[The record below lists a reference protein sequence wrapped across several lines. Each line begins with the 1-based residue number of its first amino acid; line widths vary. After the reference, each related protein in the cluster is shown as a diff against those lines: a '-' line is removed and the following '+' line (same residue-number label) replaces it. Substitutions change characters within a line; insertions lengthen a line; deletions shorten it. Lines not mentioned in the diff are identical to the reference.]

1 MWRWP
6 LTLWR
11 FLLAELLRTLLI
23 ATAVVVVVASFAVSV
38 RWLANGTLGPLE
50 ALKLMAL
57 AAVPMLQYALPFA
70 GGFAATL
77 AYHRMSQDNEL
88 TACYAG
94 GVSHRRVLVPAGALG
109 VVLGAGLFVMADQ
122 VMPRFLRQMQ
132 ELITDDATRLLQ
144 AAIGRGQAL
153 ERGNQL
159 LYADKLVERQPQP
172 GSGAYRHFLLQGVV
186 AVELDSQRNVKREL
200 AAPLAEV
207 WLFHDTVSAWEGAT
221 EGADAGGADAGGGRF
236 AGVGGTLGG
245 REQVTRVFMRLK
257 DPLAGR
263 GETAVGTADSTE
275 VRMTLPSAFRDD
287 PKYLSWAELASAKA
301 RPEKL
306 NLVANPKRRLAM
318 LVAQREL
325 ARQMSEDLR
334 QRGVTRLVD
343 GQGREVRIGGS
354 GIEPTPGVRGQA
366 IVGRTGA
373 AGTGGGGIE
382 VQVFASGTGG
392 GGVGSLLRTHRAERA
407 FVTPT
412 AGGGDG
418 TTSLT
423 LVLENVTTVGATG
436 GAGAGAGAG
445 AGDDDVIAGSLSEL
459 MLPGLRQIG
468 PAGGRDPA
476 QELATMGVDGLLDRA
491 TGLSA
496 TQSTGSSVPE
506 AGGVRDPLAGAS
518 ANLRGSIDDLRNEIT
533 SKQHERL
540 AASLAC
546 LVMIVLGAVM
556 GMKLASAPP
565 LVVYLWSFLPAIG
578 ALVSIAAGQSMTHD
592 HGVIGLPVM
601 YGGVVALGVFTFA
614 QYRRVAKH

>member
-1 MWRWP
+1 M
-6 LTLWR
+6 TLWR

-94 GVSHRRVLVPAGALG
+94 GVSHRRVLVPAGVLG

-207 WLFHDTVSAWEGAT
+207 WLFHDTVSAWDGQAEAT
-221 EGADAGGADAGGGRF
+221 GERRDDAGGARF
-236 AGVGGTLGG
+236 AGAGASAMGG

-318 LVAQREL
+318 LVAQRDL

-334 QRGVTRLVD
+334 QRGVTRLID
-343 GQGREVRIGGS
+343 GQGREVRIAGS

-366 IVGRTGA
+366 IAGRVGGAGA
-373 AGTGGGGIE
+373 AGGGIE
-382 VQVFASGTGG
+382 VQVFASGG
-392 GGVGSLLRTHRAERA
+392 
-407 FVTPT
+407 
-412 AGGGDG
+412 
-418 TTSLT
+418 
-423 LVLENVTTVGATG
+423 
-436 GAGAGAGAG
+436 
-445 AGDDDVIAGSLSEL
+445 
-459 MLPGLRQIG
+459 
-468 PAGGRDPA
+468 
-476 QELATMGVDGLLDRA
+476 
-491 TGLSA
+491 
-496 TQSTGSSVPE
+496 
-506 AGGVRDPLAGAS
+506 
-518 ANLRGSIDDLRNEIT
+518 
-533 SKQHERL
+533 
-540 AASLAC
+540 
-546 LVMIVLGAVM
+546 
-556 GMKLASAPP
+556 
-565 LVVYLWSFLPAIG
+565 
-578 ALVSIAAGQSMTHD
+578 
-592 HGVIGLPVM
+592 
-601 YGGVVALGVFTFA
+601 
-614 QYRRVAKH
+614 